1 MLTVIES
8 AVQAVAEY
16 FNTMDVRPVR
26 NYLSQGCGRQL
37 AMALDEA
44 RPPDTV
50 AEAGGFQF
58 IMDQALLDQAQPV
71 QIDCADMGFR
81 IFSSLQPAG
90 GCLRNRRQLLL
101 VLKRFQT

>member
-1 MLTVIES
+1 MLTVTES

-50 AEAGGFQF
+50 AKAGGFQF

-71 QIDCADMGFR
+71 QIDCADMGSGYSPAFHPVDACQSCGTAGSCC
-81 IFSSLQPAG
+81 SS
-90 GCLRNRRQLLL
+90 
-101 VLKRFQT
+101 